1 MYTYYILKY
10 SLSYKYI
17 FACINIMCLCSRTVY
32 RVKTQFAIV
41 IKNYSRN
48 QTSGH
53 QKVTQI
59 RNNIYVMT
67 STNRMQQWTCAQSK

>member
-1 MYTYYILKY
+1 
-10 SLSYKYI
+10 
-17 FACINIMCLCSRTVY
+17 MCLRSRIVY
-32 RVKTQFAIV
+32 SVQTQFAIV
-41 IKNYSRN
+41 IKIHSRN